1 MAFPWNLVIIYNNM
15 PLFCFLMFLSCY
27 TCRCIVT
34 FYFTISEQVKE
45 IRKTTLAGIMCK
57 VIPELTEIQAEPLK
71 VASLENPVV
80 SCSSFQELDLS
91 HWKE

>member
-1 MAFPWNLVIIYNNM
+1 MAFPWNLVITFNM
-15 PLFCFLMFLSCY
+15 LLFCFLMFLSCY
-27 TCRCIVT
+27 TCRCIV
-34 FYFTISEQVKE
+34 TISEQVKE

-80 SCSSFQELDLS
+80 SCSSFPELDLS